1 MGLLPSP
8 LHPFSPFS
16 TFKFSDLAALW
27 LPGQHL
33 LKAPW
38 VGEGSC
44 LEFLLLPFLLQEPA
58 QFEPEYRCLGGGG
71 AGGQHRS
78 GLPRQIG

>member
-16 TFKFSDLAALW
+16 TFKFSNLAALW

-58 QFEPEYRCLGGGG
+58 QFEPEYRCLGGG